1 LNFRFSR
8 QIPIFVFLSELKM
21 QINRPQFEA
30 EVRESLG
37 YNPVTAILGPRQ
49 CGKTTLARSI
59 SESIKSTLF
68 DLEDPAD
75 FELLKSNP
83 KQIFSGLEGLV
94 IIDEIQRLTELFP
107 LLRVLA
113 DEADTKRKY
122 LILGSASPDLIRNSS
137 ESLAGRIGYVHL
149 TGFRLNE
156 VSTENLLNLW
166 LRGGFPRSYL
176 AQNNS
181 QSFIWRNDF
190 IQTFLERDIS
200 MFGFNIP
207 PVTLRRFWLML
218 AHYHGQVW
226 NGAEF
231 ARAMGVS
238 EPTVKRYLD
247 ILTGTFMIRQLQPWY
262 ENLKKRQVKAPKV
275 YIRDSG
281 ILHTLLTLENDKIM
295 THVKV
300 GVSWEGFVIEQL
312 IQLLNTR
319 DCYFWRTHTG
329 AELDLMVVKN
339 GKKLGFEIK
348 YSDVPK
354 ITRSMNSIIEDLGLD
369 KLYLVYQGKRKVQLQ
384 EKIFALPADE
394 IFSNNF
400 EE

>member
-1 LNFRFSR
+1 MFAFKN
-8 QIPIFVFLSELKM
+8 ELEM

-30 EVRESLG
+30 EVRESLS

-59 SESIKSTLF
+59 SETIKSTLF

-83 KQIFSGLEGLV
+83 KQIFTGLEGLV
-94 IIDEIQRLTELFP
+94 IIDEIQRLPELFP

-113 DEADTKRKY
+113 DEADSKRKY
-122 LILGSASPDLIRNSS
+122 LILGSTSPDLIRNSS
-137 ESLAGRIGYVHL
+137 ESLAGRIGFVNL

-156 VSTENLLNLW
+156 VGNENLRNLW

-176 AQNNS
+176 ALNDD
-181 QSFIWRNDF
+181 QSYKWRNDF

-200 MFGFNIP
+200 MYGFNIP
-207 PVTLRRFWLML
+207 PVTLRRFWQML

-247 ILTGTFMIRQLQPWY
+247 ILTGTYMIRQLQPWY

-281 ILHTLLTLENDKIM
+281 ILHALLTLEDDKII

-300 GVSWEGFVIEQL
+300 GASWEGFVIEQ
-312 IQLLNTR
+312 IMQVLNTR

-329 AELDLMVVKN
+329 SELDLMVVKN

-354 ITRSMNSIIEDLGLD
+354 ITRSMNSVIEDLSLD
-369 KLYLVYQGKRKVQLQ
+369 KLFLIYQGKRKIQLQ
-384 EKIFALPADE
+384 ERIFALPADE
-394 IFSNNF
+394 IFKNNF

>member
-1 LNFRFSR
+1 MFAFKN
-8 QIPIFVFLSELKM
+8 ELEM

-30 EVRESLG
+30 EVRESLS

-49 CGKTTLARSI
+49 CGKTTLALSI
-59 SESIKSTLF
+59 SETIKSTLF

-83 KQIFSGLEGLV
+83 KQIFTGLEGLV
-94 IIDEIQRLTELFP
+94 IIDEIQRLPELFP

-113 DEADTKRKY
+113 DEADSKRKY
-122 LILGSASPDLIRNSS
+122 LILGSTSPDLIRNSS
-137 ESLAGRIGYVHL
+137 ESLAGRIGFVNL

-156 VSTENLLNLW
+156 VGNENLRNLW

-176 AQNNS
+176 ALNDD
-181 QSFIWRNDF
+181 QSYKWRNDF

-200 MFGFNIP
+200 MYGFNIP
-207 PVTLRRFWLML
+207 PVTLRRFWQML

-247 ILTGTFMIRQLQPWY
+247 ILTGTYMIRQLQPWY

-281 ILHTLLTLENDKIM
+281 ILHALLTLEDDKII

-300 GVSWEGFVIEQL
+300 GASWEGFVIEQ
-312 IQLLNTR
+312 IMQVLNTR

-329 AELDLMVVKN
+329 SELDLMVVKN

-354 ITRSMNSIIEDLGLD
+354 ITRSMNSVIEDLSLD
-369 KLYLVYQGKRKVQLQ
+369 KLFLIYQGKRKIQLQ
-384 EKIFALPADE
+384 ERIFALPADE
-394 IFSNNF
+394 IFKNNF

>member
-1 LNFRFSR
+1 
-8 QIPIFVFLSELKM
+8 M

-30 EVRESLG
+30 EVRESLS

-59 SESIKSTLF
+59 SETIKSTLF

-83 KQIFSGLEGLV
+83 KQIFYGLEGLV
-94 IIDEIQRLTELFP
+94 IIDEIQRLPELFP

-113 DEADTKRKY
+113 DEANSKRKY

-137 ESLAGRIGYVHL
+137 ESLAGRIGFINL

-156 VSTENLLNLW
+156 VGTENLRNLW
-166 LRGGFPRSYL
+166 IRGGFPRSYL
-176 AQNNS
+176 AQNEN
-181 QSFIWRNDF
+181 QSFTWRNDF

-200 MFGFNIP
+200 MYGFNIP
-207 PVTLRRFWLML
+207 PVTLRRFWQML

-247 ILTGTFMIRQLQPWY
+247 ILTGTYMIRQLQPWY

-281 ILHTLLTLENDKIM
+281 ILHTLLTLEEDKIL
-295 THVKV
+295 TNVKV
-300 GVSWEGFVIEQL
+300 GASWEGFVIEQL
-312 IQLLNTR
+312 IQVLNTR

-329 AELDLMVVKN
+329 AELDLLVVKS

-354 ITRSMNSIIEDLGLD
+354 ITRSMNSVNEELGLD
-369 KLYLVYQGKRKVQLQ
+369 KLFLIYQGKRKLQLQ
-384 EKIFALPADE
+384 ERIFALPANE
-394 IFSNNF
+394 IFKNNF

>member
-1 LNFRFSR
+1 
-8 QIPIFVFLSELKM
+8 M

-30 EVRESLG
+30 EVRESLT

-59 SESIKSTLF
+59 SETIKSTLF

-83 KQIFSGLEGLV
+83 KQIFYGLEGLV
-94 IIDEIQRLTELFP
+94 IIDEIQRLPELFP

-113 DEADTKRKY
+113 DEANSKRKY

-137 ESLAGRIGYVHL
+137 ESLAGRIGFINL

-156 VSTENLLNLW
+156 VGTENLRNLW
-166 LRGGFPRSYL
+166 IRGGFPRSYL
-176 AQNNS
+176 AQNEN
-181 QSFIWRNDF
+181 QSFTWRNDF

-200 MFGFNIP
+200 MYGFNIP
-207 PVTLRRFWLML
+207 PVTLRRFWQML

-247 ILTGTFMIRQLQPWY
+247 ILTGTYMIRQLQPWY

-281 ILHTLLTLENDKIM
+281 ILHTLLTLEEDKIL
-295 THVKV
+295 TNVKV
-300 GVSWEGFVIEQL
+300 GASWEGFVIEQL
-312 IQLLNTR
+312 IQVLNTR

-329 AELDLMVVKN
+329 AELDLLVVKS

-354 ITRSMNSIIEDLGLD
+354 ITRSMNSVNEELGLD
-369 KLYLVYQGKRKVQLQ
+369 KLFLIYQGKRKLQLQ
-384 EKIFALPADE
+384 ERIFALPANE
-394 IFSNNF
+394 ILKNNF
-400 EE
+400 DE

>member
-1 LNFRFSR
+1 
-8 QIPIFVFLSELKM
+8 M
-21 QINRPQFEA
+21 QINRPQFET
-30 EVRESLG
+30 EVWESLS

-59 SESIKSTLF
+59 SETIKSTLF

-83 KQIFSGLEGLV
+83 KQIFNRLEGLV
-94 IIDEIQRLTELFP
+94 IIDEIQRLPELFP

-113 DEADTKRKY
+113 DVLDSKRKY
-122 LILGSASPDLIRNSS
+122 LILGSVSPDLIRNTS
-137 ESLAGRIGYVHL
+137 ESLAGRIGFINL

-156 VSTENLLNLW
+156 VGTENLRNLW

-176 AQNNS
+176 AQNEN
-181 QSFIWRNDF
+181 QSFIWRYDF

-200 MFGFNIP
+200 IYGFNIP
-207 PVTLRRFWLML
+207 PVTLRRFWQML
-218 AHYHGQVW
+218 AHNHGQVW

-247 ILTGTFMIRQLQPWY
+247 ILTGTYMIRQLQPWY

-281 ILHTLLTLENDKIM
+281 ILHTLLTLEDDKIL

-300 GVSWEGFVIEQL
+300 GASWEGFVTEQL
-312 IQLLNTR
+312 IQVLNTR
-319 DCYFWRTHTG
+319 DYYFWRTHTG
-329 AELDLMVVKN
+329 AELDLLVVKS

-354 ITRSMNSIIEDLGLD
+354 ITRSMNSVIEDLNLD
-369 KLYLVYQGKRKVQLQ
+369 KLFLIYQGKRKLQLQ
-384 EKIFALPADE
+384 EKIYALPADE
-394 IFSNNF
+394 IFTNNF
-400 EE
+400 GE